1 MASGPKAV
9 PIETCT
15 LWAPACTMAVYQN
28 QYLPAI
34 RSEAIRNFTLFTL
47 TDKAERDDSC
57 ANIYHKSLLYLVS
70 NAFESAL
77 QKAPFLRERNGEPL
91 LGMAKFV
98 SKLPAGQRNWDWVQ
112 SPNGNPNSSLEASA
126 AKSHG
131 SFDDDP
137 ATLAST
143 LGRIAG
149 VAKVSRA
156 GFAHHSSAAAN
167 RAIRAPLNRT
177 TVD

>member
-91 LGMAKFV
+91 LGMAKFNDELGTNLAEIV
-98 SKLPAGQRNWDWVQ
+98 YASKKSPVTRSRSHGGFDNDSFTMNDILRQVLGKLP
-112 SPNGNPNSSLEASA
+112 
-126 AKSHG
+126 
-131 SFDDDP
+131 
-137 ATLAST
+137 
-143 LGRIAG
+143 GRPFT
-149 VAKVSRA
+149 KEDLD
-156 GFAHHSSAAAN
+156 F
-167 RAIRAPLNRT
+167 
-177 TVD
+177 

>member
-1 MASGPKAV
+1 
-9 PIETCT
+9 
-15 LWAPACTMAVYQN
+15 MAVYQN